1 MFAEGRRIMKNTKR
15 NEIDMLNGPMAG
27 RIVLMA
33 LPLAAISILQQLFN
47 AADVAVVGR
56 FASDTALAAVGAN
69 TPVINMFI
77 SLFTGIATGGNVA
90 ISTLIGEGR
99 HDKIKNA
106 VQTVFTISLI
116 GGIAIVIIGQ
126 IIAKQLLELINVP
139 DNVIGQSL
147 TYLRIYLFAMMFA
160 VIYNF
165 ASAILRSKGDTR
177 RPLYCLIASG
187 VINVILNLIFVIG
200 FSLDVVG
207 VATATLIANFVCA
220 LATVIILI
228 KEESYL
234 KLDIRDLRLDA
245 FPLRFTLK
253 IGVPAGLQGMMFSIS
268 NIIIQSGINSFGA
281 DCIAGNTAALNYE
294 FITFYVISAFA
305 QTATT
310 YTSQNYGAGKADR
323 CRKVIRYSMLLG
335 IGICFAMCLA
345 IVAVPYFWLSFFTVD
360 AAVLSYAMIRMHYV
374 VLLEWLTGLNEIPA
388 ATIRGMGVS
397 VPPTL
402 ISITGS
408 CVLRIIWMLTAFRW
422 FNSNTTLMIVYPVS
436 WLFLAACM
444 IPLYLFVSKR
454 RLRAIQSSA
463 EL

>member
-1 MFAEGRRIMKNTKR
+1 MKKRKR

-69 TPVINMFI
+69 TPVINMF
-77 SLFTGIATGGNVA
+77 LTLLTGIATGGNVA

-99 HDKIKNA
+99 SNKIKDA
-106 VQTVFTISLI
+106 VHTVFTISLI
-116 GGIAIVIIGQ
+116 GGVSIVVIGQ
-126 IIAKQLLELINVP
+126 IIAKPLLELINVP
-139 DNVIGQSL
+139 DDVIGQSL

-187 VINVILNLIFVIG
+187 IINVILNLVFVIG

-228 KEESYL
+228 KEDSYL
-234 KLDIRDLRLDA
+234 KLDLRDLRLDA
-245 FPLRFTLK
+245 VPLKFTLR
-253 IGVPAGLQGMMFSIS
+253 IGIPAGLQGMMFSVS

-294 FITFYVISAFA
+294 FVTFFIISAFA

-310 YTSQNYGAGKADR
+310 YTSQNYGAGNSER
-323 CRKVIRYSMLLG
+323 CRKVMRYSMLLG
-335 IGICFAMCLA
+335 IGMCFALCMI
-345 IVAVPYFWLSFFTVD
+345 IVAAPYFWAYRCRLHSYLVQ
-360 AAVLSYAMIRMHYV
+360 AAVYS
-374 VLLEWLTGLNEIPA
+374 E
-388 ATIRGMGVS
+388 
-397 VPPTL
+397 
-402 ISITGS
+402 
-408 CVLRIIWMLTAFRW
+408 
-422 FNSNTTLMIVYPVS
+422 
-436 WLFLAACM
+436 
-444 IPLYLFVSKR
+444 
-454 RLRAIQSSA
+454 
-463 EL
+463 

>member
-1 MFAEGRRIMKNTKR
+1 MKKRKR

-69 TPVINMFI
+69 TPVINMF
-77 SLFTGIATGGNVA
+77 LTLLTGIATGGNVA

-99 HDKIKNA
+99 SDKIKDA
-106 VQTVFTISLI
+106 VHTVFTISLI
-116 GGIAIVIIGQ
+116 GGVSIVVIGQ
-126 IIAKQLLELINVP
+126 IIAKPLLELINVP
-139 DNVIGQSL
+139 DDVIGQSL

-187 VINVILNLIFVIG
+187 IINVILNLVFVIG

-228 KEESYL
+228 KEDSYL
-234 KLDIRDLRLDA
+234 KLDLRDLRLDA
-245 FPLRFTLK
+245 VPLKFTLR
-253 IGVPAGLQGMMFSIS
+253 IGIPAGLQGMMFSVS

-294 FITFYVISAFA
+294 FVTFFIISAFA

-310 YTSQNYGAGKADR
+310 YTSQNYGAG
-323 CRKVIRYSMLLG
+323 
-335 IGICFAMCLA
+335 
-345 IVAVPYFWLSFFTVD
+345 
-360 AAVLSYAMIRMHYV
+360 H
-374 VLLEWLTGLNEIPA
+374 
-388 ATIRGMGVS
+388 
-397 VPPTL
+397 
-402 ISITGS
+402 
-408 CVLRIIWMLTAFRW
+408 
-422 FNSNTTLMIVYPVS
+422 
-436 WLFLAACM
+436 
-444 IPLYLFVSKR
+444 
-454 RLRAIQSSA
+454 
-463 EL
+463 

>member
-1 MFAEGRRIMKNTKR
+1 MKKRKR

-69 TPVINMFI
+69 TPVINMF
-77 SLFTGIATGGNVA
+77 LTLLTGIATGGNVA

-99 HDKIKNA
+99 SNKIKDA
-106 VQTVFTISLI
+106 VHTVFTISLI
-116 GGIAIVIIGQ
+116 GGVSIVVIGQ
-126 IIAKQLLELINVP
+126 IIAKPLLELINVP
-139 DNVIGQSL
+139 DDVIGQSL

-187 VINVILNLIFVIG
+187 IINVILNLVFVIG

-228 KEESYL
+228 KEDSYL
-234 KLDIRDLRLDA
+234 KLDLRDLRLDA
-245 FPLRFTLK
+245 VPLKFTLR
-253 IGVPAGLQGMMFSIS
+253 IGIPAGLQGMMFSVS

-294 FITFYVISAFA
+294 FVTFFIISAFA

-310 YTSQNYGAGKADR
+310 YTSQNYGAGNSER
-323 CRKVIRYSMLLG
+323 CRKVMRYSMLLG
-335 IGICFAMCLA
+335 IGMCFALCMI
-345 IVAVPYFWLSFFTVD
+345 IVAAPYFWLSFFTVD
-360 AAVLSYAMIRMHYV
+360 AAVLTYAMVRMHYV
-374 VLLEWLTGLNEIPA
+374 VCLEWLTGLNEIPA
-388 ATIRGMGVS
+388 ASIRGMSVS
-397 VPPTL
+397 LPPTL

-408 CVLRIIWMLTAFRW
+408 CILRIIWMLTAFRW
-422 FNSNTTLMIVYPVS
+422 FHSNTTLMIVYPVS

-444 IPLYLFVSKR
+444 IPLYMYVSRKK
-454 RLRAIQSSA
+454 LV
-463 EL
+463 